1 MCGRYVNISKLKA
14 IEKRFNAT
22 AKDEGQ
28 YQINANICPGQKAP
42 VVLFDEGRMIDF
54 MTFGFTP
61 SWSQKPM
68 YLINARAEG
77 DHNKENNPQYTG
89 GMGIIQKPAYRKAI
103 RSQRCLVIADA
114 FVEGPE
120 KEKLSKPYLIYMKDK
135 SRKPFALAGIWE
147 SWVNRETGEEHR
159 GFSIITTT
167 ANELL
172 QTIGHHRMPVILDP
186 SSEDLWMDPNTDLGV
201 ITALLLPY
209 PAGEMNAYPIDP
221 AIKSPRNHETHLL
234 MPTGER
240 VFPEYDYILAEELKL
255 EGMGHTQARQRKN
268 EEGEQGKLF

>member
-22 AKDEGQ
+22 AKEEAQ
-28 YQINANICPGQKAP
+28 YQINANISPGQRAP
-42 VVLFDEGRMIDF
+42 VVLNAHGKSIDF

-61 SWSQKPM
+61 FWSQKPM
-68 YLINARAEG
+68 YLINARSEG
-77 DHNKENNPQYTG
+77 DHNKENDPHYHG
-89 GMGIIQKPAYRKAI
+89 GMGIIQKPAFRKAI

-114 FVEGPE
+114 FIEGPE

-135 SRKPFALAGIWE
+135 NRKPFALAGIYDQ
-147 SWVNRETGEEHR
+147 WVNRETGEEHL

-167 ANELL
+167 ANGLL

-186 SSEDLWMDPNTDLGV
+186 AAEDVWLDPAADLSE
-201 ITALLLPY
+201 ITALLQPY
-209 PAGEMNAYPIDP
+209 PAQEMNAYPIDP
-221 AIKSPRNHETHLL
+221 AIKSPRTHETHLL

-240 VFPEYDYILAEELKL
+240 VFPEYDYVLAEELKL